1 VKNDPSLLIR
11 AMLAEEDDIFNT
23 LLCRAAKCAAEVWED
38 VPRDLQR
45 SLRRKLWD
53 KWIRGDEW
61 IDEDAVL
68 ALGRVDHEFVSYF
81 NEAIL
86 DPYFAYR
93 RNDVVLR
100 TWGKLLGS
108 LADDRCSI
116 EETLWEGRSPNP
128 HVLQGMMDSGSRATI
143 PYLVSVLQSDWKPID
158 DETLLK
164 DFSELSFTS
173 ELNVHEIAVKALGK
187 LATIEDA
194 SEVAKLLG
202 DRRWIVRA
210 LAARALGEI
219 RVPES
224 VPDLVNRLNDECW
237 VVRHQ
242 VATAL
247 GRIGCTGVV
256 PELLKRLE
264 DEDPRV
270 QFSVMWALGKLGDL
284 RAVPE
289 LVKKLQDKNLTCRIR
304 AIEALEG
311 DQAHLTVFE
320 LLKMLRDDSE
330 FVVWSA
336 VHVLRHMKDRR
347 AIPELLTLLKEG
359 SPSIRHAAAR
369 VLRCF
374 DTDESIWPDIV
385 ALADIGELIRDYATI
400 DWIEGHK
407 KVAPLIAMLW
417 DSCLHVREFAT
428 RALRE
433 LGNQNTVPDVIPVL
447 NDDRSRAPSTPALA
461 GIWAPEPVP
470 TLLGLLRN
478 KHPGIRVAAVF
489 ALGQIDGA
497 EAMPELIRL
506 LYHEDL
512 SVRRKAAEAL
522 GKIPNEASIAALYH
536 VLFLY
541 VPLLPVHN
549 SDWIHLLWESLR
561 NATKKAGVRLRPD
574 GRIVK
579 LGANQ

>member
-1 VKNDPSLLIR
+1 
-11 AMLAEEDDIFNT
+11 M
-23 LLCRAAKCAAEVWED
+23 
-38 VPRDLQR
+38 
-45 SLRRKLWD
+45 
-53 KWIRGDEW
+53 
-61 IDEDAVL
+61 
-68 ALGRVDHEFVSYF
+68 
-81 NEAIL
+81 
-86 DPYFAYR
+86 
-93 RNDVVLR
+93 
-100 TWGKLLGS
+100 
-108 LADDRCSI
+108 
-116 EETLWEGRSPNP
+116 
-128 HVLQGMMDSGSRATI
+128 
-143 PYLVSVLQSDWKPID
+143 
-158 DETLLK
+158 
-164 DFSELSFTS
+164 
-173 ELNVHEIAVKALGK
+173 
-187 LATIEDA
+187 
-194 SEVAKLLG
+194 
-202 DRRWIVRA
+202 RA

-385 ALADIGELIRDYATI
+385 ALADTDELIGGYAKI
-400 DWIEGHK
+400 DWEESHE
-407 KVAPLIAMLW
+407 KVARLIAML
-417 DSCLHVREFAT
+417 SQSNLRVREFAT

-433 LGNQNTVPDVIPVL
+433 LGNQNAVPDMIPVL
-447 NDDRSRAPSTPALA
+447 KHDRSRAPGAPALA
-461 GIWAPEPVP
+461 GIGASDPVT
-470 TLLGLLRN
+470 TLLGFLRN
-478 KHPGIRVAAVF
+478 NHPGIRVAAVF
-489 ALGQIDGA
+489 ALGQIDAA
-497 EAMPELIRL
+497 EALPELIRL
-506 LYHEDL
+506 LHHENL
-512 SVRRKAAEAL
+512 SVTHKAAKAL
-522 GKIPNEASIAALYH
+522 GNIPNEASIAALYH
-536 VLFLY
+536 ALFAQ
-541 VPLLPVHN
+541 VHSWPLHN
-549 SDWIHLLWESLR
+549 SDWKHLLWESLS
-561 NATKKAGVRLRPD
+561 NATKRAKVRLYAD